1 MMRET
6 IAEERAFFISTIQ
19 EYMGS
24 LPYDCRAK
32 RPEYAIAHALKKLGY
47 YRVRNVKRGIET
59 YICAT
64 HTNQVSELRRKF
76 LQELYSKEELDNF
89 LAYCLSS
96 GKEFDPQCEEFLTEL
111 LLEWV
116 PQIIVKHRSFY

>member
-1 MMRET
+1 MRET

-32 RPEYAIAHALKKLGY
+32 RPAYAIAHALKKLGY

-64 HTNQVSELRRKF
+64 HTNQVTE
-76 LQELYSKEELDNF
+76 LQELYSKE
-89 LAYCLSS
+89 
-96 GKEFDPQCEEFLTEL
+96 
-111 LLEWV
+111 
-116 PQIIVKHRSFY
+116 